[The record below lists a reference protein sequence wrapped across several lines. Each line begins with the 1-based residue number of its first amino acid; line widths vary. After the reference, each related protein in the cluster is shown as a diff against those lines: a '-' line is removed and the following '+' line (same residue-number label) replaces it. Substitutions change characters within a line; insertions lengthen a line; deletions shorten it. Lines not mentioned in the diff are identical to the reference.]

1 MKQLLSLFIFTFCF
15 SSKAVFATCTILPE
29 STFYYTNIWFV
40 IGTASHK
47 QDIGDTPSTN
57 PSGALLSNC
66 QNTHVLNRVRVKSYF
81 IAATGNTDLTGSSP
95 FGIAPTVS
103 ITSAV
108 TDTATLDAAKA
119 WLANNIKIAFRMND
133 TDYDVGTPGQNILSL
148 DRRYDIL
155 PETSAG
161 NTVLNNSSELFSVG
175 RDGTG
180 GLSSV
185 GIRRS
190 TMTISY
196 LNNSKPPIAVIN
208 ALHNGFLR
216 VHLGTYFMTYAP
228 ASDLRT
234 ASETT
239 GSTELYEQIRLR
251 FNVPTCTMADKN
263 LNLPNI
269 STGVLKDQP
278 ASNEHD
284 FTITINCGVA
294 LTFENTIKA
303 TITDSYT
310 ADNKNDN
317 GILKNNP
324 TLLNRSNVD
333 IQLKDAQS
341 IPLTI
346 GSERLFHRIAWDEP
360 ATIFSKTL
368 KANYYRSEPS
378 ATPGYVQTQATVLL
392 DYD

>member
-1 MKQLLSLFIFTFCF
+1 MKQLLYLFIFTFCF
-15 SSKAVFATCTILPE
+15 SSKAVFALCIFEPQA
-29 STFYYTNIWFV
+29 TFSSGDGPFT
-40 IGTASHK
+40 IGTASSS
-47 QDIGDTPSTN
+47 QMY
-57 PSGALLSNC
+57 LSSSRLIFRSCDNRP
-66 QNTHVLNRVRVKSYF
+66 LSRVRVNSYF
-81 IAATGNTDLTGSSP
+81 IAATGNTDLTGSYP
-95 FGIAPTVS
+95 LGIASTVTIS
-103 ITSAV
+103 NSQA
-108 TDTATLDAAKA
+108 DTATLDAAKA
-119 WLANNIKIAFRMND
+119 WLANNIRIRLNISESESVPGVNGGKRIANLD
-133 TDYDVGTPGQNILSL
+133 TAYN
-148 DRRYDIL
+148 IL
-155 PETSAG
+155 PETVANAVIRVNELSMPFSLANSG
-161 NTVLNNSSELFSVG
+161 NGYSSLEAK
-175 RDGTG
+175 R
-180 GLSSV
+180 GL
-185 GIRRS
+185 
-190 TMTISY
+190 TISY
-196 LNNSKPPIAVIN
+196 LNNSKPPIAVVN
-208 ALHNGFLR
+208 ALHDASLTI
-216 VHLGTYFMTYAP
+216 HLGTYHVTYGS
-228 ASDLRT
+228 ASDNDSS
-234 ASETT
+234 SELT
-239 GSTELYEQIRLR
+239 GSTELYENFVLR

-269 STGVLKDQP
+269 STGVLKNQP